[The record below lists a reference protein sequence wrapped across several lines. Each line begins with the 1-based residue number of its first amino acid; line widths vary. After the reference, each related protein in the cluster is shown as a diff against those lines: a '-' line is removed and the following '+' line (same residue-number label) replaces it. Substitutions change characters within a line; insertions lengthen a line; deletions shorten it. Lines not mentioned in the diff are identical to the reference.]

1 MKVKALFGHL
11 QMDELPQQWPSD
23 ELPQLYST
31 PQFETTLNSYPLSV
45 LYLDALRSLV
55 YHAVR
60 HVPQSSITFEIQ
72 K

>member
-23 ELPQLYST
+23 DYNNSI

-55 YHAVR
+55 YHAVI